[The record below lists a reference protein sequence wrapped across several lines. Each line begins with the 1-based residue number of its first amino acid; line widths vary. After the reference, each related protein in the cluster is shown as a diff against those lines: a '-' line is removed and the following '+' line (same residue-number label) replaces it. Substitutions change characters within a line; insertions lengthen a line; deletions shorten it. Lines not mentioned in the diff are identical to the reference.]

1 MYSVDV
7 NEAQTELSAL
17 LARVDAGEDVVIT
30 REDKP
35 VARLVPYGR
44 RHGMRR
50 FGSLKGRLM
59 VDDRF
64 FDPLPEAEMAA
75 WQS

>member
-7 NEAQTELSAL
+7 NEAQTELSGL
-17 LARVDAGEDVVIT
+17 LARVDAGDDVVIT
-30 REDKP
+30 RDGKP

-44 RHGMRR
+44 HNGVRR
-50 FGSLKGRLM
+50 FGSMKGRLM

-64 FDPLPEAEMAA
+64 FDPLPETELAA
-75 WQS
+75 WES